1 MTTTLRC
8 AVAIVATIVVTSCST
23 ASQDASFCEASA
35 ELQKVDALS
44 AEVSPS
50 DDAATR
56 GALTQT
62 AAQAARVAKEAP
74 DEIQRDAELVAA
86 FLLALTNAVNNTKF
100 EDSLERSAAIGAAQQ
115 EFEDQLS
122 DSVAKLAAFVAR
134 TCSPAP

>member
-1 MTTTLRC
+1 MTSILRWAA
-8 AVAIVATIVVTSCST
+8 AVVAAMVMTSCSS
-23 ASQDASFCEASA
+23 ANQEDSFCQASA

-74 DEIQRDAELVAA
+74 HEIRRDAELVAA
-86 FLLALTNAVNNTKF
+86 FLLALTNAVNNTKS
-100 EDSLERSAAIGAAQQ
+100 EDSLERSAASGAAQQ